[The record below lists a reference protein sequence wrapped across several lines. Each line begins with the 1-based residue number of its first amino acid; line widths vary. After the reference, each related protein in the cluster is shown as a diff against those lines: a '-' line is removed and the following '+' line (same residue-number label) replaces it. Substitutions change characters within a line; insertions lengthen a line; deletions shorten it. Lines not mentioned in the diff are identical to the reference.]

1 VDTPPSVRQRI
12 VRRSQQFTAAEQQ
25 VATAILRRPRLV
37 VDSPIYDLAREIGV
51 APAVI
56 SRFSRAIGLSGYR
69 AMRLAVAEELGAAAA
84 LASRREGQV
93 QPTPGGGAVWEA
105 AYGACVEDMTAI
117 QQSLE
122 ALDPAAMTAA
132 GVMLAGANRVVTV
145 GNDASGFM
153 ARRLAGMLARRNCR
167 ARAEVSPADA
177 TWANDL
183 DPGDVVVVISHRG
196 QAVSPTAGIL
206 PAFPTIRARGA
217 RLLAVT
223 NAPDSPV
230 GRAADVVVATHLPGD
245 ISDDAYHF
253 GAVLPVQIVVVRALV
268 AATLAVRRSGAGE
281 LPGAALTAPVVAG
294 TRP

>member
-1 VDTPPSVRQRI
+1 
-12 VRRSQQFTAAEQQ
+12 
-25 VATAILRRPRLV
+25 
-37 VDSPIYDLAREIGV
+37 
-51 APAVI
+51 
-56 SRFSRAIGLSGYR
+56 
-69 AMRLAVAEELGAAAA
+69 
-84 LASRREGQV
+84 
-93 QPTPGGGAVWEA
+93 
-105 AYGACVEDMTAI
+105 MTAI

-230 GRAADVVVATHLPGD
+230 GRAADVVVATHLAGR
-245 ISDDAYHF
+245 Y
-253 GAVLPVQIVVVRALV
+253 Q
-268 AATLAVRRSGAGE
+268 RRRLSLWSPSSPCRLSSSGRWSRQRWLYVEAEQANSRG
-281 LPGAALTAPVVAG
+281 L
-294 TRP
+294 R